1 MTRRISPM
9 VVPALAMVLAA
20 CSGDALTTPGVTPP
34 AHRGQSLAV
43 SGEALDAL
51 RGTVSDARVRVLP
64 GISDAEIQSRLSS
77 ALSGVSDALTAN
89 DAEALA
95 ASLGV
100 ANDALKI
107 EIEASGTDSPAAADF
122 AALGLALSAAD
133 EALPAHLRSH

>member
-1 MTRRISPM
+1 MA
-9 VVPALAMVLAA
+9 VPALAIVLAA
-20 CSGDALTTPGVTPP
+20 CSGDALTTPAASPP

-43 SGEALDAL
+43 SGGALDAL

-64 GISDAEIQSRLSS
+64 GIGDAEVQSRLGS
-77 ALSGVSDALTAN
+77 ALSRVSDALTAN

-100 ANDALKI
+100 ANHALNA

-122 AALGLALSAAD
+122 AALGLALSAVD
-133 EALPAHLRSH
+133 EALPAHLRTQ